1 VRGVSCDPQGKG
13 KQMPIQALDIILVAI
28 MIFSGLLAMLR
39 GLTREM
45 LSIMS
50 WALAALVTLLAYS
63 NFKLQVRSI
72 IDTPMLADAT
82 LIAVVF
88 LTSLIVFSLLTANI
102 SERVLDSR
110 VGAID
115 RTLGF
120 VYGLLRGLILVV
132 IAYLIVA
139 QIVERPN
146 MPKWVTQA
154 RSLYLIES
162 TGDTIKSFVPDNP
175 DWLFNKREPQPSSP
189 AG

>member
-1 VRGVSCDPQGKG
+1 
-13 KQMPIQALDIILVAI
+13 MPIQALDIILVAI

-63 NFKLQVRSI
+63 HLKADVRAI

-88 LTSLIVFSLLTANI
+88 LTSLILFSLLTANI

-120 VYGLLRGLILVV
+120 VYGLVRGLILVV
-132 IAYLIVA
+132 IAYLIVG

-162 TGDTIKSFVPDNP
+162 TGDTIKSLVPDNP
-175 DWLFNKREPQPSSP
+175 DWLFNKRERQPSSP

>member
-1 VRGVSCDPQGKG
+1 
-13 KQMPIQALDIILVAI
+13 MPIQGLDIILVAI

-50 WALAALVTLLAYS
+50 WALAALLTLFAYS
-63 NFKLQVRSI
+63 HFRGDVRGL

-88 LTSLIVFSLLTANI
+88 ITSLIVFSLLTANV

-110 VGAID
+110 IGAVD

-120 VYGLLRGLILVV
+120 VYGLVRGLLLVV
-132 IAYLIVA
+132 IAYLIIGM
-139 QIVERPN
+139 IVEPQN
-146 MPKWVTQA
+146 MPRWVKDAQ
-154 RSLYLIES
+154 SKDLIES
-162 TGDTIKSFVPDNP
+162 VGRTLTSLVPDNP
-175 DWLFNKREPQPSSP
+175 YSILSRHERPASP
-189 AG
+189 PG

>member
-1 VRGVSCDPQGKG
+1 
-13 KQMPIQALDIILVAI
+13 MPIQGLDILLVGI
-28 MIFSGLLAMLR
+28 MIFSGFLAMLR

-63 NFKLQVRSI
+63 NFRDTVRGL

-88 LTSLIVFSLLTANI
+88 IASLIIFSLVTANI

-110 VGAID
+110 VGAVD

-120 VYGLLRGLILVV
+120 VYGLVRGLILVV
-132 IAYLIVA
+132 IAYLIIG
-139 QIVERPN
+139 QIVDRQN
-146 MPKWVTQA
+146 MPGWVTNA

-162 TGDTIKSFVPDNP
+162 TGDTIKSLLPDNP
-175 DWLFNKREPQPSSP
+175 ESFFKRDRPASP
-189 AG
+189 APEADKS

>member
-1 VRGVSCDPQGKG
+1 
-13 KQMPIQALDIILVAI
+13 
-28 MIFSGLLAMLR
+28 MIFSGFLAMLR

-50 WALAALVTLLAYS
+50 WALAALVTLFAYS
-63 NFKLQVRSI
+63 HFKGDVRGL

-88 LTSLIVFSLLTANI
+88 ISSLIVFSLLTANV

-110 VGAID
+110 VGAVD

-120 VYGLLRGLILVV
+120 VYGLVRGLILVV
-132 IAYLIVA
+132 IAYLIVG
-139 QIVERPN
+139 QIVERQN
-146 MPKWVTQA
+146 LPKWVTQA

-162 TGDTIKSFVPDNP
+162 AGDTIKSFLPDNP
-175 DWLFNKREPQPSSP
+175 ESLFNKRERTVPP

>member
-1 VRGVSCDPQGKG
+1 
-13 KQMPIQALDIILVAI
+13 MPIQGLDIILVGI
-28 MIFSGLLAMLR
+28 MIFSGFLAMLR

-50 WALAALVTLLAYS
+50 WALAALVTLVAYS
-63 NFKLQVRSI
+63 HFRDTVRGW

-88 LTSLIVFSLLTANI
+88 ITSLILFSLVTANL

-110 VGAID
+110 IGAVD

-120 VYGLLRGLILVV
+120 VYGLVRGLILVV
-132 IAYLIVA
+132 IAYLIVG
-139 QIVERPN
+139 QIVDHQN
-146 MPKWVTQA
+146 MPGWVKQA

-162 TGDTIKSFVPDNP
+162 TGDTIKSLLPDNP
-175 DWLFNKREPQPSSP
+175 ESFFKRERPSSP
-189 AG
+189 AAEGDKT